1 MDHLSISESILRSL
15 EAREKR
21 RGGAKE
27 RRAEPPAAPRGP
39 SAEDVLLA
47 ACARELERTVRD
59 SVRTS
64 FAHWEAGLI
73 REVEG
78 IARRVSRSRES
89 IAPEPVDSPRPPA
102 APPAAAPPAATAA
115 SRGDGPAPAV
125 QVISPRGA
133 PRKAGSPP
141 GDESWDDRVAAVKE
155 LRREWDQETF
165 EKCFG
170 DDSVAESAPQAA
182 RPAPPAVA
190 PRRESEPPP
199 REALGKKLDEL
210 IHLVKSSQPR
220 ETKPPPAAREVSSDI
235 AREVVGRL
243 KDTLSTMARSPAPG
257 ADKAPP
263 PEARIPPDDISAMI
277 DQITGSAR
285 P

>member
-21 RGGAKE
+21 RGGTQE
-27 RRAEPPAAPRGP
+27 RRVEAAPRGP
-39 SAEDVLLA
+39 STEDLLLA

-78 IARRVSRSRES
+78 IARRVARSRES
-89 IAPEPVDSPRPPA
+89 SAPEPLVPQPAAVAPAGKPAPRADGPSAAAPSASPPA
-102 APPAAAPPAATAA
+102 APRKAA
-115 SRGDGPAPAV
+115 
-125 QVISPRGA
+125 GA
-133 PRKAGSPP
+133 PH
-141 GDESWDDRVAAVKE
+141 DESWDDLVEAVKE

-170 DDSVAESAPQAA
+170 DDSAPAEAIPQA
-182 RPAPPAVA
+182 RPAPPLAA
-190 PRRESEPPP
+190 QAASPRREPEPIP

-220 ETKPPPAAREVSSDI
+220 ETKPPPVSREVSSDI

-243 KDTLSTMARSPAPG
+243 KDSLATLGRSPGSA

-263 PEARIPPDDISAMI
+263 PETRIPLDDISSMI
-277 DQITGSAR
+277 DQVTGSAR